1 MDDALAEREKRTYR
15 AMPDATLLLQSEAA
29 QREIGRAAREAVMAV
44 LDEHGGEVRRLY
56 TLLSDQRGV
65 LTVHR
70 LADLLGVSARTVTE
84 RYVKRGL
91 PCAQLAVNGPPLFLM
106 DVVVARLRQSDIE
119 GEARPNAGG
128 AETRKAA

>member
-1 MDDALAEREKRTYR
+1 MH
-15 AMPDATLLLQSEAA
+15 DATLLLQSEAA
-29 QREIGRAAREAVMAV
+29 QREIGRAAREAVTAA

-56 TLLSDQRGV
+56 ALLSDQRGI

-91 PCAQLAVNGPPLFLM
+91 PCVRLAANGPPLFLLD
-106 DVVVARLRQSDIE
+106 DVVVWLRQSDIQGSADV
-119 GEARPNAGG
+119 GEADQ
-128 AETRKAA
+128 RKAA